1 MYNTY
6 NVMIDIEPC
15 SYECAISLE
24 QTIKLLES
32 LTEAN
37 SRNIFSTMKRRT
49 SNIAYFSSAV

>member
-1 MYNTY
+1 
-6 NVMIDIEPC
+6 MIDIEPC